1 MPSDKPFN
9 FAQALAELEA
19 ITAWFESD
27 AADLD
32 EGLKKFERGTELGAE
47 LKQYLKQVENR
58 VEKIKLKYD
67 DADSTAETA
76 PSPSDVT
83 LPEEPQLF

>member
-1 MPSDKPFN
+1 MPSSKPFD
-9 FAQALAELEA
+9 FAKALAELEA

-32 EGLKKFERGTELGAE
+32 EGLKKFERGMELGAE
-47 LKQYLKQVENR
+47 LKHYLKQVENR

-67 DADSTAETA
+67 DEPAATTSAE
-76 PSPSDVT
+76 
-83 LPEEPQLF
+83 PEEPQLF